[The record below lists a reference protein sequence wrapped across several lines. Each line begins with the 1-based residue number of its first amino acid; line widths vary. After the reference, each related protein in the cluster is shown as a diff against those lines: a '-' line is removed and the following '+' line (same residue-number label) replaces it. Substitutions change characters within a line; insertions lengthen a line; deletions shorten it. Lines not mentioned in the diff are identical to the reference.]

1 MLRIKVKYNSY
12 LKVRVYKIVR
22 YKRREWKKHAVRK
35 IKSNQ

>member
-12 LKVRVYKIVR
+12 LKVRIKKIVK
-22 YKRREWKKHAVRK
+22 YKKEKQKNLVVRK